1 MATRC
6 FSMISLALACLC
18 GVCGFCS
25 GADMPQRVM
34 RRYKIDLKHL
44 EKEKYLPKMRIE
56 YLADQRIERD
66 VKRKFTDKALAQ
78 VEAEAERLYPYF
90 ERGKVVHVT
99 VGWRNVTGV
108 LTQIRPYHVMVDG
121 ILISRRDLPETA
133 FDKQLADRL
142 QKKYLR
148 KNFFK
153 KKDRYEAKMARRR
166 DKIYAGLMRE
176 NGYVYFEN
184 EWITTRHA
192 VRIWDSG
199 EFPEQSHLPDEPDEI
214 DDFDDFD
221 DFGGDE

>member
-1 MATRC
+1 
-6 FSMISLALACLC
+6 MISLALACLC

-108 LTQIRPYHVMVDG
+108 LTQIRPYHVMVWRTVFRRS
-121 ILISRRDLPETA
+121 ICARIFSRKKTGT
-133 FDKQLADRL
+133 KQKWLGGAI
-142 QKKYLR
+142 KYTP
-148 KNFFK
+148 
-153 KKDRYEAKMARRR
+153 A
-166 DKIYAGLMRE
+166 
-176 NGYVYFEN
+176 
-184 EWITTRHA
+184 
-192 VRIWDSG
+192 
-199 EFPEQSHLPDEPDEI
+199 
-214 DDFDDFD
+214 
-221 DFGGDE
+221 